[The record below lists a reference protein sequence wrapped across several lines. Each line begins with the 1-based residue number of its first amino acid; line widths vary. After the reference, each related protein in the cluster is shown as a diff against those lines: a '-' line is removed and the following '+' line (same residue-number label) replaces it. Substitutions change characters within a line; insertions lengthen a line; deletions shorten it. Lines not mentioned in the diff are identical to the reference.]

1 MNHRLQRAIRRWLG
15 LEQTGREERA
25 ERALSRVFARL
36 PAEVPSV
43 AFVGRVLA
51 GAGFAIPTLRPRDLR
66 DPRWKALT
74 TAALVLAAG
83 ALLFV
88 PSVTAAAWV
97 GVRSGKLLELAIFG
111 FVSVVEALTQGLAV
125 IGALIGAGRAI
136 GSGFAS
142 PMVLAMM
149 ASSALLSLLAFRFLQ
164 ALMAS
169 QRSSHHA

>member
-1 MNHRLQRAIRRWLG
+1 
-15 LEQTGREERA
+15 
-25 ERALSRVFARL
+25 
-36 PAEVPSV
+36 V

-51 GAGFAIPTLRPRDLR
+51 SAGFAIPALRPRDLR

-83 ALLFV
+83 AVLFV

-97 GVRSGKLLELAIFG
+97 GVRSGKLLELVVAG
-111 FVSVVEALTQGLAV
+111 FVSLVEALNQGLTV
-125 IGALIGAGRAI
+125 IGALAGAGRAV
-136 GSGFAS
+136 GAGFAS
-142 PMVLAMM
+142 PLVLAMM

-164 ALMAS
+164 ALMAT

>member
-1 MNHRLQRAIRRWLG
+1 VSHRLQRAIRRWLQH
-15 LEQTGREERA
+15 ERSGREERA
-25 ERALSRVFARL
+25 ERALSRVFAGL
-36 PAEVPSV
+36 PAEAPSV
-43 AFVGRVLA
+43 AFVSRVLA
-51 GAGFAIPTLRPRDLR
+51 GVGLAIPALRPRDLR

-88 PSVTAAAWV
+88 PSVTAVAWV
-97 GVRSGKLLELAIFG
+97 GVRSGKLLELAVFG
-111 FVSVVEALTQGLAV
+111 FVSLVEALTQGLTV

-136 GSGFAS
+136 GAGFAS

-164 ALMAS
+164 ALMVT